1 MPMTLIKPC
10 TWTLALMLGAGSLR
24 AAPVT
29 EAAAQG
35 VPAGASVA
43 EAAVAA
49 DPDWILPRLAQP
61 VPARTDFV
69 EVRGSALLKAPLRLS
84 GEYRRPDA
92 TTLVREVRAPYAETT
107 TIRTGAKPG
116 QGEVAI
122 VRPGKPPKRFSLA
135 RAPELVALQASF
147 GALLG
152 GDRALLEQHYRLV
165 AEGTRRQWTISLI
178 PKDASLA
185 ARVREIV
192 LLGRDD
198 ELRCIETR
206 PARGNEQ
213 QRTLLASAARAA
225 AGVADASQLAALCRG
240 HGAAR

>member
-1 MPMTLIKPC
+1 
-10 TWTLALMLGAGSLR
+10 MLGAGSLR

-29 EAAAQG
+29 EAAQG
-35 VPAGASVA
+35 APAAAPAA

-92 TTLVREVRAPYAETT
+92 ATLVREVRAPYAETT

-122 VRPGKPPKRFSLA
+122 VRSGKPARRFSLA

-152 GDRALLEQHYRLV
+152 GDRGLLEQHYRV
-165 AEGTRRQWTISLI
+165 SAEGTRRQWTISLV
-178 PKDASLA
+178 PKDAGLA

-225 AGVADASQLAALCRG
+225 AAVADASQLAALCRG

>member
-1 MPMTLIKPC
+1 MSSV
-10 TWTLALMLGAGSLR
+10 GSLH

-29 EAAAQG
+29 EAAFAQ
-35 VPAGASVA
+35 ASA
-43 EAAVAA
+43 ASAPSGEAAA
-49 DPDWILPRLAQP
+49 DPAVILPRLAQP

-69 EVRGSALLKAPLRLS
+69 EVRGSALLKAPLRVS

-92 TTLVREVRAPYAETT
+92 STLVREVRAPYAETT
-107 TIRTGAKPG
+107 TIRTGAQPG
-116 QGEVAI
+116 QGEVSIAR
-122 VRPGKPPKRFSLA
+122 VGKPAKKFSLS

-152 GDRALLEQHYRLV
+152 GDRAALEQHYRLS
-165 AEGTRRQWTISLI
+165 AQGTRRQWTIAMT
-178 PKDASLA
+178 PKDPKVA
-185 ARVREIV
+185 ARIREIV

-198 ELRCIETR
+198 ELRCIETL

-213 QRTLLASAARAA
+213 QRTLLSSAARAA
-225 AGVADASQLAALCRG
+225 AGIDDASQLAALCRG

>member
-1 MPMTLIKPC
+1 MPMTLNKPC
-10 TWTLALMLGAGSLR
+10 LMLALMFAAGSPR

-29 EAAAQG
+29 EILAAQA
-35 VPAGASVA
+35 PAAIA
-43 EAAVAA
+43 PAAQAA
-49 DPDWILPRLAQP
+49 DAAWILPRLAQP
-61 VPARTDFV
+61 IPARTDFV
-69 EVRGSALLKAPLRLS
+69 EVRGSALLKAPLRVA

-92 TTLVREVRAPYAETT
+92 TTLVREVREPYAETT
-107 TIRTGAKPG
+107 TIRTGDKPG
-116 QGEVAI
+116 QGEVSIA
-122 VRPGKPPKRFSLA
+122 RAGKPAKKFSLS

-152 GDRALLEQHYRLV
+152 GDLAALEGHYRLG
-165 AEGTRRQWTISLI
+165 AEGTRRQWTITMT
-178 PKDASLA
+178 PKDAKVA
-185 ARVREIV
+185 ARIREIV

-225 AGVADASQLAALCRG
+225 AGVSEASQLAALCRG
-240 HGAAR
+240 HGATR